1 MQQAKSTLRED
12 LSILGAL
19 AFGRLLVH
27 LLINRHYGFHRDEL
41 AVIDDARHLAWGYV
55 AYPPVTPFFGRL
67 ALTLFGPSLVGVRFF
82 ATLAQCLAMI
92 LAGLIA
98 RELGGK
104 RNAQVLAALAT
115 AIAPVSLAGASLFQ
129 YVSFDYLWWI
139 LIAYLVVR
147 MLNSDNPRWWLGI
160 GATIGIGMLTKYTIG
175 FYVAGLVIG
184 VLATTHRRYL
194 SSRWLWFGVVI
205 SVLIFIPNLVWQYQ
219 HNFISL
225 DFLRSIHERD
235 VAIGRTDGYLLDQ
248 VLTCINIFTLP
259 LAISGLYFYAVS
271 SRGQKYRVLAF
282 MYIIPLILFLVAKG
296 RGYYMTP
303 AYPMLLAAG
312 AVWWEDRIFRS
323 RPISWATWAAVL
335 VGGVTAALIA
345 TPVAP
350 INSSLCRLSSKMN
363 EDLKEEIGWPELV
376 NTVGQVYYSLPADER
391 TRTGILT
398 GNYGEAGAVNLYG
411 PSHGL
416 PGAISVVN
424 SYWLRGYGDPPP
436 ETVIVLGVSRK
447 KLEKYF
453 GSCEVVATVTNDYGI
468 NNEETGHRDVFVC
481 RNLRERWPDFWKRV
495 RSFG

>member
-1 MQQAKSTLRED
+1 MRTTKSSLRGD
-12 LSILGAL
+12 LSVLGAL

-67 ALTLFGPSLVGVRFF
+67 ALILFGPSLVGVRFF
-82 ATLAQCLAMI
+82 ATLAQCVAMV

-139 LIAYLVVR
+139 LIAYMVVR
-147 MLNSDNPRWWLGI
+147 MLNSGDPRWWLGV

-175 FYVAGLVIG
+175 FYVAGLVVG
-184 VLATTHRRYL
+184 VLATSNRRYL
-194 SSRWLWFGVVI
+194 LSRWLWLGVLL
-205 SVLIFIPNLVWQYQ
+205 SVLIFSPNLLWQYQ
-219 HNFISL
+219 HEFISL
-225 DFLRSIHERD
+225 DFLRSIHARD
-235 VAIGRTDGYLLDQ
+235 VAIGRANNYLIDQ
-248 VLTCINIFTLP
+248 IITCINVLTVG
-259 LAISGLYFYAVS
+259 LAITGLYFYAVS
-271 SRGQKYRVLAF
+271 ANGQKYRMLAF
-282 MYIIPLILFLVAKG
+282 MFAVPLVLFLIAKG

-312 AVWWEDRIFRS
+312 AVYWEDRIFRS
-323 RPISWATWAAVL
+323 APLRWATWTTVL
-335 VGGVTAALIA
+335 VGGVAAAVIA
-345 TPVAP
+345 TPVLP
-350 INSSLCRLSSKMN
+350 INSSLWRFSSKIN
-363 EDLKEEIGWPELV
+363 EDFKEEIGWPELV
-376 NTVGQVYYSLPADER
+376 NTVARVYYSLPPNER
-391 TRTGILT
+391 VRAGILT

-447 KLEKYF
+447 TLEKYF
-453 GSCEVVATVTNDYGI
+453 GSCEAVATVTNDYGI
-468 NNEETGHRDVFVC
+468 SNEETEHRDVFVC
-481 RNLRERWPDFWKRV
+481 RNLREPWPDFWKRV